1 MVKPFLRI
9 LHRAGTRRQKQAHF
23 FRFQKAGV
31 FVNDQQLLRY
41 SRHILLPELDIEGQ
55 QALLSSHVL
64 VIGAGGLGSAV
75 LPYLAASGVGRITI
89 ADDDTVELSNL
100 PRQVIH
106 ADDSIGLHKAESAR
120 QRLLQLNPQCDVT
133 LDTRRADA
141 SWLNA
146 ALGQFDLVVDCSDN
160 VTVRYALN
168 DAALLHKVPWVSG
181 AAVAMDGQI
190 TVFDPRQP
198 ATPCY
203 RCLYPDLKEQQL
215 NCSESGVLSPLVG
228 VIGSLQAL
236 EALKVL
242 AQTGEPLIGRLL
254 TYDARGGSFR
264 EWKFAKN
271 NQCPACGEGC

>member
-1 MVKPFLRI
+1 M
-9 LHRAGTRRQKQAHF
+9 
-23 FRFQKAGV
+23 
-31 FVNDQQLLRY
+31 NDQQLLRY
-41 SRHILLPELDIEGQ
+41 SRHIFLPEIDIDGQ
-55 QALLSSHVL
+55 LALLNSHVL

-75 LPYLAASGVGRITI
+75 LPYLAASGVGRITV

-106 ADDSIGLHKAESAR
+106 ADDSVGIHKAGSAR
-120 QRLLQLNPQCDVT
+120 QRLLHLNPGCQVT
-133 LDTRRADA
+133 AEIRRADA
-141 SWLNA
+141 DWLTS

-168 DAALLHKVPWVSG
+168 EAALLHKVPWVSG

-190 TVFDPRQP
+190 TVFDPRLP
-198 ATPCY
+198 TAPCY

-215 NCSESGVLSPLVG
+215 NCSESGVISPLVG

-242 AQTGEPLIGRLL
+242 ANSGEPLVGRLL
-254 TYDARGGSFR
+254 TYDARHGSFR
-264 EWKFAKN
+264 EWKFRKN
-271 NQCPACGEGC
+271 NQCPACVQC